1 MYIVFI
7 IVDDISFIEKLEFS
21 LLFAVIVCLQFYV
34 VS

>member
-1 MYIVFI
+1 MYIMLKT
-7 IVDDISFIEKLEFS
+7 VDNIGFIEKLEFS